1 MNEIYQRRINILTNN
16 LHEQL
21 IKVEKTKGKILLLQQ
36 KIKTDKQI
44 TELSKLNDNNK
55 NSNVG
60 GFPTSNKKTMSI
72 KKDKKQIKK

>member
-44 TELSKLNDNNK
+44 AELSNDNNK
-55 NSNVG
+55 
-60 GFPTSNKKTMSI
+60 K
-72 KKDKKQIKK
+72 